1 MGDRILRPLS
11 YGDFFDEVFDVY
23 RKNFLLLVGIAGI
36 VLMPVETILYTI
48 AEDWGFWL
56 SSIII
61 TFLTYIVTAATTVAV
76 SEAYLGRS
84 VSILSSFRAIR
95 GRVWSFAGTMLLA
108 GLLIA
113 LGFILCVIPGV
124 VFSIW
129 YTFVTQVFILEGLSY
144 SKSLKRSKELV
155 KGNFARVFLVT
166 LLSNLLVLAIS
177 FALTLPFQAFPLEA
191 RRRVYWLG
199 YGIASGLAS
208 SLTIPIL
215 VTALVMLYYDIRV
228 RREGFDIEMLAQ
240 RVERIAGPLST
251 AEANSQM
258 VSATQYQ
265 QEEGEA

>member
-1 MGDRILRPLS
+1 MGDRMLRPLS
-11 YGDFFDEVFDVY
+11 YGDLFDEIFDVY

-36 VLMPVETILYTI
+36 VLLPVETILYTV
-48 AEDWGFWL
+48 AQEWGMWL
-56 SSIII
+56 SSIIV
-61 TFLTYIVTAATTVAV
+61 TLFTYIVTAATTAAV

-113 LGFILCVIPGV
+113 LGLILCVIPGV

-129 YTFVTQVFILEGLSY
+129 YTFVTQVFILEGLTY

-155 KGNFARVFLVT
+155 NGNFARVFLVT
-166 LLSNLLVLAIS
+166 LLSNLLVFAIS

-191 RRRVYWLG
+191 RRRVYWFG

-240 RVERIAGPLST
+240 RTGRIAKPCEYVKTSDQT
-251 AEANSQM
+251 
-258 VSATQYQ
+258 VSATDCQ